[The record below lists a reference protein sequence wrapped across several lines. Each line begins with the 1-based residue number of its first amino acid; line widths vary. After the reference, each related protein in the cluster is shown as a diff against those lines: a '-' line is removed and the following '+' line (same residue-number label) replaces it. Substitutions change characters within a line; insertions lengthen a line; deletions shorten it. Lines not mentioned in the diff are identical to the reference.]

1 MDLIAVKPRPEYLT
15 EYHGIDVALDTVPY
29 NGHTTSLD
37 AFWMGV
43 PVVTLVGETVVG
55 RAGWSQL
62 CNLDLKELAV
72 RSEEQFVLT
81 ATALAND
88 LARLAEMR
96 AGLRARM
103 ERSALMDGA
112 RFARSMESAYRQMW
126 RNWSLGRVAAQPL
139 GGGDEG
145 EAGQTGESLP

>member
-1 MDLIAVKPRPEYLT
+1 MQRREEYLR

-62 CNLDLKELAV
+62 CNLDLKELAAH
-72 RSEEQFVLT
+72 SEEQFVLT

-88 LARLAEMR
+88 LVRLADMR
-96 AGLRARM
+96 GVAGADGGIGADG
-103 ERSALMDGA
+103 RSAISAEHGIGVPPDVAELVTGRGPLKRGA
-112 RFARSMESAYRQMW
+112 K
-126 RNWSLGRVAAQPL
+126 G
-139 GGGDEG
+139 
-145 EAGQTGESLP
+145 